1 MPVYKGCSI
10 NNETMLIAFGFAFIG
25 IKVNII
31 VKYNLFPTKYP
42 NMSIYF
48 VKNKS
53 YEHSLNIL
61 IILNR
66 PRI

>member
-1 MPVYKGCSI
+1 
-10 NNETMLIAFGFAFIG
+10 MLIAFGFAFIG

-53 YEHSLNIL
+53 YEHSLNII